1 MKRDLPIPF
10 ETEPT
15 PIGEQTLIPG
25 VRPVSIY
32 ERLMVLAAQPLGPKK
47 SQKPCDLGHE
57 ACPPARVRE
66 TGGMKW
72 HGTNWICSAP
82 NPRPERTNY
91 HGHHA
96 YPPV

>member
-47 SQKPCDLGHE
+47 LQKPCDLGLFDE
-57 ACPPARVRE
+57 MARNQLDMFSPKPQ
-66 TGGMKW
+66 T
-72 HGTNWICSAP
+72 
-82 NPRPERTNY
+82 
-91 HGHHA
+91 
-96 YPPV
+96 